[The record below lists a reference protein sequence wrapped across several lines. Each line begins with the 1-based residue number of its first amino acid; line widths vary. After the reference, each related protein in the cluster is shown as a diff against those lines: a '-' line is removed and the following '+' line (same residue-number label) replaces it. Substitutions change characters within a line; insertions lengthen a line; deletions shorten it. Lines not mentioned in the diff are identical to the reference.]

1 MLLELLAPHKALC
14 DIAVPKR
21 VVLIC
26 VPMTP
31 TVLLKVTGDLFGL
44 QDRVGLNM
52 QLGNVQNKSYRFTRY
67 YKHGA
72 RAI

>member
-1 MLLELLAPHKALC
+1 
-14 DIAVPKR
+14 
-21 VVLIC
+21 
-26 VPMTP
+26 MTP